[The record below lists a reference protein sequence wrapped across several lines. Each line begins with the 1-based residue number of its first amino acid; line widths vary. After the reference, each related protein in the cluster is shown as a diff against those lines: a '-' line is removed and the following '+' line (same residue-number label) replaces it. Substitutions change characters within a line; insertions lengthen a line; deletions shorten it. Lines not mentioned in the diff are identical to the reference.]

1 MSARANP
8 LPSYPHGPGHRG
20 GATSRAGALK
30 VHKDG
35 TAATQTA
42 IVLAVILEAGPNGV
56 TAAEI
61 YAQLRDQI
69 PDVHV
74 VRSRISPLFRDG
86 KVADS
91 GRVRDGGFG
100 VHVRVWVAPQFAPPP
115 PESDQA
121 DMFGKAA

>member
-1 MSARANP
+1 MTASAR
-8 LPSYPHGPGHRG
+8 LPRYPRGPGHRG

-30 VHKDG
+30 VHSDG
-35 TAATQTA
+35 TAQTQTTL
-42 IVLAVILEAGPNGV
+42 VLAAILAAGENGA
-56 TAAEI
+56 TAIEI
-61 YAQLRDQI
+61 YNGLRDDI

-74 VRSRISPLFRDG
+74 VRARISPLFKAG

-100 VHVRVWVAPQFAPPP
+100 VNVKVWVAPQFAPPP